1 MTTFSVDD
9 YSYTALQIGSGVG
22 SNESLE
28 FFEYQSMK
36 SIGKAFH
43 NDGDWYVI
51 INFFVNDVL
60 NPLKINLS
68 LVNNQPTWTND
79 IVGADQAVSDIQSW
93 MSVNPVTSNSTIVSP
108 LGIQPSCSDAVSVA
122 LCQTQYKRDVT
133 PVILFESGA
142 NGNIGDPIYS
152 ISFASNGTADASIS
166 FDGGSNYVAL
176 PAGTTINMDAAGL
189 GNMYPGD
196 LFYWDTSTN
205 AGSSLIITYNF

>member
-9 YSYTALQIGSGVG
+9 YSYTALQIGG
-22 SNESLE
+22 SFKYNEPIE
-28 FFEYQSMK
+28 FFEYKSMK
-36 SIGKAFH
+36 SIGRSFH
-43 NDGDWYVI
+43 ADGNWYVI
-51 INFFVNDVL
+51 INFFSNDGL

-68 LVNNQPTWTND
+68 LVNNQPSWTND
-79 IVGADQAVSDIQSW
+79 IVGADQAVSDIQAW

-108 LGIQPSCSDAVSVA
+108 LGIQPDCADAVSVA
-122 LCQTQYKRDVT
+122 LCRNQYKRDVT

-142 NGNIGDPIYS
+142 NGNIADPVYS
-152 ISFASNGTADASIS
+152 VSFASNGTADALIS

-176 PAGTTINMDAAGL
+176 PSGTTINMDAAGL

-196 LFYWDTSTN
+196 LFYWDTTTN